1 MVGGDARPVQPRRG
15 EVWKVDLSPTV
26 GDEMAKIRPAVV
38 VSSDAIGKLAV
49 KTVVPLT
56 TWKDRF
62 ASNLWMVRVEPDE
75 ANGLQ
80 NVSTADALQI
90 RGVSL
95 ERFVERLGRVSSEVM
110 DDIAA
115 AIAIVIEFS

>member
-1 MVGGDARPVQPRRG
+1 
-15 EVWKVDLSPTV
+15 
-26 GDEMAKIRPAVV
+26 MAKIRPAVV